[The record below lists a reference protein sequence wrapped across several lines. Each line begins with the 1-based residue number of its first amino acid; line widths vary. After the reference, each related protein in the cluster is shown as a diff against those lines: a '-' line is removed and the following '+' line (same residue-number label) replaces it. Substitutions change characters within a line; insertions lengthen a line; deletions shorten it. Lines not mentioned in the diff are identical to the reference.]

1 MLSGKNGNTMKN
13 NILENREQKKE
24 KELHEVNRYTD
35 PAFPV
40 GIYEATREGIL
51 PEGRGYKDLHW
62 HGSKL

>member
-1 MLSGKNGNTMKN
+1 MKN